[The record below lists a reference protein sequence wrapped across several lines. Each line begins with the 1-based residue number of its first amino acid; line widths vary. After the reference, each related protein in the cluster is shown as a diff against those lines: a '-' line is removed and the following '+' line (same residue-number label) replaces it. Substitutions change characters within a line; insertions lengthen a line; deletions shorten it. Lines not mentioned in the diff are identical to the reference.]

1 MKLFGEV
8 KMKLLN
14 IVKEIFVPEKDYA
27 NRRIDDVI
35 SRLSLQTQTNFY
47 DWSYIREESV
57 YENTRNG
64 MRVYPH
70 EVSRVAA

>member
-1 MKLFGEV
+1 MKLFGEI

-14 IVKEIFVPEKDYA
+14 IVKEIFVSEKDYA

-70 EVSRVAA
+70 EVARAAA

>member
-1 MKLFGEV
+1 VKLFGEI

-14 IVKEIFVPEKDYA
+14 IVKEIFVSEKDYA
-27 NRRIDDVI
+27 NRRIDEVI

-70 EVSRVAA
+70 EVARTAA

>member
-1 MKLFGEV
+1 MKLFGEI

-14 IVKEIFVPEKDYA
+14 IVKEIFVSEKDYA

-57 YENTRNG
+57 YENTING

-70 EVSRVAA
+70 EVSRTAA